1 MYDSNSHV
9 VVEELLKFLID
20 KVDGDLL
27 EAVVFKDL
35 KTSDVEDGNKVGLL
49 QSGAIQS
56 DSESSELI
64 QQVIDLRGIDKRV
77 VTLDDPGGSFV
88 KGGQSTLRRC

>member
-77 VTLDDPGGSFV
+77 VTLDDPGGSM
-88 KGGQSTLRRC
+88 

>member
-1 MYDSNSHV
+1 MFNSNSHV

-27 EAVVFKDL
+27 EAIVFKDL
-35 KTSDVEDGNKVGLL
+35 KTSDVEDSNKVGFF
-49 QSGAIQS
+49 QSGGIQCHS
-56 DSESSELI
+56 SSSELI

-77 VTLDDPGGSFV
+77 VTLDDPGGSNV
-88 KGGQSTLRRC
+88 IRRQ